1 MARVSASAVSH
12 TDLSHRLRPVLDR
25 ARLEDSDSLWAGKLV
40 EPDWVDPNYLMRIPA
55 VASKAFLPQLHSIY
69 TVGRSCTHFDTSRF
83 VSRTVPAPDP
93 GAHKQTITRKF
104 VVSFNDDISVLTHT
118 VDCSVDQPPWKSV
131 QDTHSKQRNRTEAT
145 IRESQSRW
153 DRKSSSSS
161 RRMAVA
167 RALSLAMLLG
177 LPARTTFDTSLG
189 RLIADTGCGKDM
201 VSNTTFTE
209 DLWPDIVGKETI
221 PFVCRPLMA
230 EWSSIVR
237 LVFGSRS

>member
-1 MARVSASAVSH
+1 MARVSASAVGH
-12 TDLSHRLRPVLDR
+12 PDLSHRLRPLLDQ

-69 TVGRSCTHFDTSRF
+69 TVGRSRKHFDPNRF
-83 VSRTVPAPDP
+83 VSRAVPDP
-93 GAHKQTITRKF
+93 DPSSHKQTISRQI
-104 VVSFNDDISVLTHT
+104 VVSFNDNISIIIHI
-118 VDCSVDQPPWKSV
+118 VDCSDDQPPWKSV
-131 QDTHSKQRNRTEAT
+131 QQTHSKQRNRTEAT

-153 DRKSSSSS
+153 DRKSPSSS

-201 VSNTTFTE
+201 VSNTTI
-209 DLWPDIVGKETI
+209 L
-221 PFVCRPLMA
+221 
-230 EWSSIVR
+230 
-237 LVFGSRS
+237 